1 MMRLSKLSR
10 RDRRVLT
17 IGGGIVAAIL
27 VVVYGVLPFYESL
40 SEVEGELAQKQRVL
54 DQRIRAIGNQAVH
67 QEELEWL
74 DRELFRLRSQLLDA
88 RDPALAQNQLENI
101 VRSLAEENGVV
112 IARSTP
118 LQERKAGDHYSKIT
132 VVVNLQCGMSELS
145 NFLYALSV
153 HPKFLS
159 VEEFNVNTFRVRD
172 QFRLQPRMNVSAFI
186 ALAEG

>member
-1 MMRLSKLSR
+1 MKFSKLSR
-10 RDRRVLT
+10 RDRRVLS
-17 IGGGIVAAIL
+17 IGGGTAFLIL
-27 VVVYGVLPFYESL
+27 VVVYGILPLHESL
-40 SEVEGELAQKQRVL
+40 SVAEGELAQKERVL
-54 DQRIRAIGNQAVH
+54 EQRIRAIGNHSVY
-67 QEELEWL
+67 QEELDGL

-101 VRSLAEENGVV
+101 VRSLAEENGVA

-118 LQERKAGDHYSKIT
+118 LQERKVGERYSKIT

-153 HPKFLS
+153 YPKFLS

-172 QFRLQPRMNVSAFI
+172 QFRLQPRMNVSAYI
-186 ALAEG
+186 AMAEG